1 MPRDNEWDARWWSP
15 IINAEHLA
23 LRENGALCDLSAFAQ
38 FEIKGSNVVSYA
50 QKMALAEMDV
60 NIGKAVY
67 TTLLDQKGG
76 MKSDLTMIRTA
87 HDTYRIITGGADGNR
102 DKKWF
107 TDHLPGDGSVQFA
120 DLTSGVST
128 IGIWGPNARKCLQSI
143 CSNDLSNEAFPFA
156 SAQLLDINELP
167 VWALRISYVGEMG
180 WELHFPTECGRYL
193 WDILAETGKSFGII
207 PCGIGV
213 YGTTGRIEKS
223 YRLYGAE
230 LESSFSPVECGLAR
244 RNVKDADFIG
254 KEAYLLER
262 EIEPAATLCSLTV
275 DDHRSKNGQQRYML
289 GGEPILTAA
298 GKAITD
304 RKGRRSYVTSAG
316 NGPSLGKHVLMTYL
330 PPEYAEVGKQ
340 LKVEYFCEQYPV
352 TVGVVGPAA
361 LFDPKNEKMR

>member
-1 MPRDNEWDARWWSP
+1 M
-15 IINAEHLA
+15 
-23 LRENGALCDLSAFAQ
+23 
-38 FEIKGSNVVSYA
+38 
-50 QKMALAEMDV
+50 
-60 NIGKAVY
+60 
-67 TTLLDQKGG
+67 
-76 MKSDLTMIRTA
+76 
-87 HDTYRIITGGADGNR
+87 
-102 DKKWF
+102 
-107 TDHLPGDGSVQFA
+107 
-120 DLTSGVST
+120 
-128 IGIWGPNARKCLQSI
+128 
-143 CSNDLSNEAFPFA
+143 
-156 SAQLLDINELP
+156 
-167 VWALRISYVGEMG
+167 
-180 WELHFPTECGRYL
+180 
-193 WDILAETGKSFGII
+193 
-207 PCGIGV
+207 
-213 YGTTGRIEKS
+213 
-223 YRLYGAE
+223 
-230 LESSFSPVECGLAR
+230 ECGLAR

>member
-1 MPRDNEWDARWWSP
+1 M
-15 IINAEHLA
+15 
-23 LRENGALCDLSAFAQ
+23 
-38 FEIKGSNVVSYA
+38 
-50 QKMALAEMDV
+50 
-60 NIGKAVY
+60 
-67 TTLLDQKGG
+67 
-76 MKSDLTMIRTA
+76 
-87 HDTYRIITGGADGNR
+87 
-102 DKKWF
+102 
-107 TDHLPGDGSVQFA
+107 
-120 DLTSGVST
+120 
-128 IGIWGPNARKCLQSI
+128 
-143 CSNDLSNEAFPFA
+143 
-156 SAQLLDINELP
+156 LDIDELP

-262 EIEPAATLCSLTV
+262 EAEPAATLCSLTV
-275 DDHRSKNGQQRYML
+275 DDHRSRNGQQRFML
-289 GGEPILTAA
+289 GGEPVLTAD
-298 GKAITD
+298 GKEIKD

-352 TVGVVGPAA
+352 TVGVVGSTP